1 MKLVVQGHAA
11 YAYTGGKAFDAA
23 LPCVVMIHGALNDH
37 SVWVLQSRALAHHGH
52 AVLAVDLPGHGRSD
66 GPALP
71 DVESCA
77 DWIGALLDAAGVA
90 RAALV
95 GHSMGS
101 LIALE
106 AAARLGTRATRL
118 ALIGT
123 AFPMQVSPALLET
136 SQHAPLQAIDMVTSF
151 SLSSIASKPSSPGP
165 GWWLHG
171 GSRALMRRLQA
182 GYERAGHGNLFHH
195 DFAVCDRYAGGL
207 DAARDVRCPVL
218 MVLGAKDAMTVPK
231 GATALR
237 EALRPRLATLPVGH
251 ALMSE
256 APDAVLKAL
265 QDFLDRDSE

>member
-1 MKLVVQGHAA
+1 MRLTVQGRAA
-11 YAYTGGKAFDAA
+11 YAYTGGKPFDAR

-52 AVLAVDLPGHGRSD
+52 AVLAVDLPGHGRSA
-66 GPALP
+66 GPALA
-71 DVESCA
+71 DVGACA
-77 DWIGALLDAAGVA
+77 DWIGALLDAAGVE

-106 AAARLGTRATRL
+106 AAARLGARTTHL

-136 SQHAPLQAIDMVTSF
+136 SQNEPLRAIDMVTAF
-151 SLSSIASKPSSPGP
+151 SISSLASKPSAPSP

-171 GSRALMRRLQA
+171 STRALMRRLQA

-195 DFAVCDRYAGGL
+195 DFGVCDRYAGGL
-207 DAARDVRCPVL
+207 DAARAVRCAVL
-218 MVLGAKDAMTVPK
+218 MMLGSKDAMTEPL
-231 GATALR
+231 GAAALR

-265 QDFLDRDSE
+265 QDFLDTTA